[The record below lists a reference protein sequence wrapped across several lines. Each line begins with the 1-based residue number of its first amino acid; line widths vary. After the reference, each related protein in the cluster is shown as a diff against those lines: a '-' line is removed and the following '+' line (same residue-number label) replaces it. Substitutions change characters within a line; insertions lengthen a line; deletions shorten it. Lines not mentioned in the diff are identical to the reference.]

1 MASSCTRGSL
11 VWGLI
16 KISSPTGVSG
26 PEGISKP
33 GLGTGFSGGLGS
45 AGGMVGFLKV
55 FSNLGDSV
63 SPSPAA
69 CASSP
74 SPEGDFKQQRG
85 REGSQGCQRSFPT
98 TEHSK
103 PNRDLFLAQRTAEQ
117 HPKHSKPNP
126 DLPAETPTPPNSIL
140 IYSLL
145 WELQSKP
152 CPGHSPSHSSSRV
165 TETMVTQNKKAKQH
179 QISVWSWN

>member
-1 MASSCTRGSL
+1 MFYKQQEMASSCTRGSL
-11 VWGLI
+11 IWGLI
-16 KISSPTGVSG
+16 KISSPTGVSS

-74 SPEGDFKQQRG
+74 SPEGDFKQQRE

-117 HPKHSKPNP
+117 HPKHSKPSKPNP
-126 DLPAETPTPPNSIL
+126 DLFPALGT
-140 IYSLL
+140 
-145 WELQSKP
+145 
-152 CPGHSPSHSSSRV
+152 
-165 TETMVTQNKKAKQH
+165 AKQTLPWPLSLPQLLPCH
-179 QISVWSWN
+179 RDNGDTK